1 MKATLHVLTLIAALA
16 FGATTAL
23 AGPKLFTPP
32 VAVGGQDYCLE
43 CLVANVSDEIVKVK
57 IRGFADDGTVLS
69 SRLVRLEPR
78 STTST
83 LPVCDEVGNY
93 SCDFEVT
100 LGDRDQIRAGACEFV
115 LSFGCAA
122 AVTAR

>member
-1 MKATLHVLTLIAALA
+1 MKATLHALTLIAVLA
-16 FGATTAL
+16 FGAIPAF

-32 VAVGGQDYCLE
+32 LSVGGENYCLE

-57 IRGFADDGTVLS
+57 IRGLADDGSVLS
-69 SRLVRLEPR
+69 SRILRLDPR
-78 STTST
+78 TTTST
-83 LPVCDEVGNY
+83 LPVCDEPGDY

-100 LGDRDQIRAGACEFV
+100 LGDREQIRAGACEFV